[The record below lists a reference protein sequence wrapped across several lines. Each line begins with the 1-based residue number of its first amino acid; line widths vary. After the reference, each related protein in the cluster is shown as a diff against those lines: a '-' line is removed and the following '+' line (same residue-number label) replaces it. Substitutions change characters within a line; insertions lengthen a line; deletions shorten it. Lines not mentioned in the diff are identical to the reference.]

1 MKVDV
6 CIRKKVAGEDNSATP
21 VRVSLF
27 LRRNNAVIL
36 PPEATFPELME
47 MLEQFAFLTQALFGT
62 VLAAAHEAAASSYSG
77 KQIGET
83 EWEEV
88 TSQIPEAVQAAF
100 ARGNI
105 PPDVVWQLMN
115 STARIEIQ

>member
-6 CIRKKVAGEDNSATP
+6 CIRKMAAREDISATP

-36 PPEATFPELME
+36 PPEATFLELME
-47 MLEQFAFLTQALFGT
+47 MLEQFAFLTQALLGT
-62 VLAAAHEAAASSYSG
+62 VLAAAHEVAASSYSAR
-77 KQIGET
+77 QIAET
-83 EWEEV
+83 DLEEV

-115 STARIEIQ
+115 SNARIAIQ

>member
-6 CIRKKVAGEDNSATP
+6 CIRKMAAREDISATP

-36 PPEATFPELME
+36 PLEATFPELME
-47 MLEQFAFLTQALFGT
+47 MLEQFAFLTQALLGT
-62 VLAAAHEAAASSYSG
+62 VLAAAHEVAASSYSAR
-77 KQIGET
+77 QIAET
-83 EWEEV
+83 DLEEV
-88 TSQIPEAVQAAF
+88 TSQIPESVQAAF

-115 STARIEIQ
+115 SNARIEIQ